1 MKLFKLVNNNIV
13 LNIDEI
19 ILVKEFNALLKRDKS
34 HNKSRAFEEFKYIYF
49 VYDYSSPY
57 VQKGYGEV
65 ILKAKALDNCE
76 ITIEEDDLVKSAI
89 DVYKD
94 LQDSLE
100 LRIYLNLIKSFDIT
114 DKIIDK
120 IREDITL
127 KLSED
132 SSVDNI
138 NSLVSSLKTLL
149 TLAND
154 IPDKLESL
162 KKCEN
167 LIKKQQESQGLARN
181 NTVITDSMIPKS

>member
-1 MKLFKLVNNNIV
+1 MKLFRLVNNSII

-19 ILVKEFNALLKRDKS
+19 ALIKEFNTLIKRDKS
-34 HNKSRAFEEFKYIYF
+34 INKSKAFEEFKYIYL

-57 VQKGYGEV
+57 VQKGLNEKD
-65 ILKAKALDNCE
+65 LKRKALENCD
-76 ITIEEDDLVKSAI
+76 ITIEEDEQIISAI
-89 DVYKD
+89 KVYID

-120 IREDITL
+120 IREDIQL
-127 KLSED
+127 KLSEE
-132 SSVDNI
+132 SNVDNI

-181 NTVITDSMIPKS
+181 NTIIRDSMIPKD